1 MKLCLQCLGQ
11 DLSKQVT
18 AQLNT
23 APQCGRG
30 GEAERRERRLENNS
44 ALLEAHIGWM
54 TKAGDLT
61 KKLKTR
67 GKKRTF
73 LHSTSSSRNLPQKT
87 LHAVR

>member
-23 APQCGRG
+23 ARTV
-30 GEAERRERRLENNS
+30 RERQLENNS

-61 KKLKTR
+61 KKRKTR

>member
-23 APQCGRG
+23 VR
-30 GEAERRERRLENNS
+30 ERRERRERRLENNS
-44 ALLEAHIGWM
+44 ALLEAHVGWM

-61 KKLKTR
+61 KNARL
-67 GKKRTF
+67 GGGGTF

>member
-23 APQCGRG
+23 ARTVQ
-30 GEAERRERRLENNS
+30 ERRERQERWLENNS

-61 KKLKTR
+61 KKRKTR
-67 GKKRTF
+67 GKKKDFFTQYF
-73 LHSTSSSRNLPQKT
+73 LF
-87 LHAVR
+87 